1 MFVCRFWRCF
11 DDRSFH
17 CRIDS
22 CTALIICSSSS
33 NSFLWLELAL
43 ARISESEVLIKEHWQ
58 ERARARY
65 RVFFFGLKDA
75 LDYSHLSRDRHSI
88 RLSSGYIVVGQMS
101 ETTKANRKQLLEHRQ
116 HVNRGII
123 DHNNKR
129 AYEEIVKSC
138 IATGRS
144 RLGVAEWENEPRV
157 KRCLNFYLR
166 EFAVMFRASS
176 GCERRHRWNQNKQLS
191 VCWR

>member
-1 MFVCRFWRCF
+1 
-11 DDRSFH
+11 
-17 CRIDS
+17 
-22 CTALIICSSSS
+22 
-33 NSFLWLELAL
+33 
-43 ARISESEVLIKEHWQ
+43 
-58 ERARARY
+58 
-65 RVFFFGLKDA
+65 
-75 LDYSHLSRDRHSI
+75 
-88 RLSSGYIVVGQMS
+88 MS
-101 ETTKANRKQLLEHRQ
+101 ETTKTNRKQLLEHRQ

-176 GCERRHRWNQNKQLS
+176 GCERRHRWNQNKQHS
-191 VCWR
+191 VCWRKDDALRIESEIEISTGLTFEDTQLDVEGD